1 MVRKRKRKVVA
12 ISGGFDPMHIGHV
25 RMIKEA
31 AKYGKVV
38 VILNSD
44 VWLMKKKGYFFMSY
58 EERKEL
64 LESMRHVYQVMPSN
78 DDSDD
83 ACKELEKIKPKYFAN
98 GGGRNSVNTPEAD
111 LCKKLEIETLW
122 DIGGAKIQSSSRL
135 INDLKKRKIG
145 KTDLVRFSDIINSF
159 YGSENNKK

>member
-1 MVRKRKRKVVA
+1 
-12 ISGGFDPMHIGHV
+12 MHIGHV

-83 ACKELEKIKPKYFAN
+83 VCEELEKIKPKYFAN
-98 GGGRNSVNTPEAD
+98 GGGRNSANTPEAD